1 MEIRRLDVEGT
12 ADVRAITRINALA
25 WREAYA
31 DLLPDDVIAQLG
43 ADPSDEQLREMA
55 DRLEHELDGIHL
67 AESDGAARGYS
78 YVRWGEETKDFV
90 GENEAGLKEIY
101 VEPEY
106 WGQGI
111 GTALLERGLERVPAD
126 IERVRLEMLDGN
138 EVGHRFYAARGFDRT
153 GTSEFEIAGE
163 AYPTAIYTLEL

>member
-90 GENEAGLKEIY
+90 GENGAGLKEIY

-106 WGQGI
+106 WGEGI
-111 GTALLERGLERVPAD
+111 GTALLERGLDALPEDV
-126 IERVRLEMLDGN
+126 ERVRLEMLEGN
-138 EVGHRFYAARGFDRT
+138 ETGHRFYAARGFART
-153 GTSEFEIAGE
+153 GSSEFEIAGE
-163 AYPTAIYTLEL
+163 AYPTTIYTLEL

>member
-12 ADVRAITRINALA
+12 ADARAIARINALA

-31 DLLPDDVIAQLG
+31 DLLPEEVIARFE
-43 ADPSDEQLREMA
+43 ADPSDEQRREYA
-55 DRLEHELDGIHL
+55 DRLRDDRDGIFL
-67 AESDGAARGYS
+67 AEIDGAARGYS
-78 YVRWGEETKDFV
+78 YVRWSEETKDFV

-111 GTALLERGLERVPAD
+111 GTALLERGLERVPDD
-126 IERVRLEMLDGN
+126 IERVRLEMLEGN
-138 EVGHRFYAARGFDRT
+138 ETGHRFYAARGFART
-153 GTSEFEIAGE
+153 GSSEFEIAGE